1 MFWTYEYLQFDCNR
15 NILYIKVFWVL
26 HVKVEIYTIITYI
39 LEWNIFIT
47 YLYVYMHVYIYI
59 LFKHLHDSWVLENL

>member
-15 NILYIKVFWVL
+15 NILYIKIFLL
-26 HVKVEIYTIITYI
+26 HVKVEIYTIIIYI

-47 YLYVYMHVYIYI
+47 LYVYMHVYIYI
-59 LFKHLHDSWVLENL
+59 LFKHLYDSWVLKNL